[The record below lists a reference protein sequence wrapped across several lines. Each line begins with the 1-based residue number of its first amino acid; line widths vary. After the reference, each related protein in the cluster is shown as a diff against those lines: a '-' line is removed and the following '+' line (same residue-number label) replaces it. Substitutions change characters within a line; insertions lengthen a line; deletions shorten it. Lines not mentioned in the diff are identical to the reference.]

1 MSEPSDDLRQLA
13 AQGRQILAKQIA
25 AVRARRT
32 APARVAAGVDVLDY
46 LVDLT
51 GYKRTARGIGRL
63 LAEDSAHAQD
73 AGIESEYEHWAQSV
87 RGTLGETTL
96 IGKRVPSQ
104 PNSAVLLKRFG
115 ATQSFVRLSS
125 KISRGVAFLESLAE
139 ARVVHNAN
147 LEALRVPR
155 HPPPPRS
162 APDQQLSGA
171 LLLQAEGAEVRRLL
185 VGFPEEQKCIE
196 GALTVFQAGTPDS
209 GRQAMNSCRACVENL
224 VKRLSGEGQW
234 SEGLTKILPSD
245 TRRQP
250 VRHAYSF
257 LSAYG
262 THGLAEPSV
271 EDTEMGLRLTFVAVR
286 SILGGSHKPG

>member
-13 AQGRQILAKQIA
+13 AQGRQLLAKQMA

-32 APARVAAGVDVLDY
+32 APARVSAGVDVLDF
-46 LVDLT
+46 LVDLS
-51 GYKRTARGIGRL
+51 GSKRAARRVGKI
-63 LAEDSAHAQD
+63 LAEDSANTREAQ
-73 AGIESEYEHWAQSV
+73 IETEYQQWTQAV
-87 RGTLGETTL
+87 RQTLGL
-96 IGKRVPSQ
+96 ITVVTKKVPREPQSEMLLRRFTASQ
-104 PNSAVLLKRFG
+104 SA
-115 ATQSFVRLSS
+115 VRLSS
-125 KISRGVAFLESLAE
+125 RLARGVALLESLAE
-139 ARVVHNAN
+139 GRVVHNAN
-147 LEALRVPR
+147 LEALRVSQ
-155 HPPPPRS
+155 HPPPPRR
-162 APDQQLSGA
+162 APDQHRSGG
-171 LLLQAEGAEVRRLL
+171 LLLQAEGAEVRGLL
-185 VGFPEEQKCIE
+185 VGFPEEEKCIE
-196 GALTVFQAGTPDS
+196 GALAAFHARTPDN

-271 EDTEMGLRLTFVAVR
+271 EDVEMGLRLTFVAVR
-286 SILGGSHKPG
+286 SILSGSHKLS